1 MPYANDITG
10 ERKGKVGKSK
20 FFCDIVQY
28 AKSIGYVHR
37 YATGSLGNNP
47 DGSGEDLDS
56 ALFDFNPS
64 NINRYYF
71 TGNQNAD
78 ISVRFKNDT
87 GYGYA
92 PNKQWSNLLQCIN
105 YYGILGWDGSTG
117 TQNPNFPLRTFTCR
131 MQSTPDNNTDHM
143 NAITTEVSPIVG
155 NLSGDADCFGFALM
169 EVSDTWDVH
178 PNYSRLQ
185 SFLYKSIGNQ
195 SANPFTQGEWV
206 DVGCLLYGISF
217 TTPHN
222 ANVSLSINNSME
234 GVKEQRTIGGSSVQN
249 ISYIKP
255 PDWGN
260 NAPWVHYHPDDL
272 QAGLSSLDV
281 DFRPVAPTGRRSW
294 DLTWSF
300 LSYDDTFP
308 SSDDGVLSNMG
319 GEWLSSTGTFNK
331 KNTLTNVLG
340 LSCNGS
346 IPIIFQPDTLSREF
360 AKVVID
366 TKTLKISQQSPTT
379 YQVKMKLKE
388 VW

>member
-28 AKSIGYVHR
+28 AKQVGMVDSYKHWYIGE
-37 YATGSLGNNP
+37 NP
-47 DGSGEDLDS
+47 DGTGEHEL
-56 ALFDFNPS
+56 AAELYDFNPS
-64 NINRYYF
+64 NMNRLYF
-71 TGNQNAD
+71 NGTQNAAFE
-78 ISVRFKNDT
+78 VRFKNHDV
-87 GYGYA
+87 
-92 PNKQWSNLLQCIN
+92 PNTQWSNLLQCIN

-117 TQNPNFPLRTFTCR
+117 TQNPNFPLRTVTCR

-195 SANPFTQGEWV
+195 SANPFTQGEYV
-206 DVGCLLYGISF
+206 DIGCLLYGISF

-272 QAGLSSLDV
+272 QTGLSSLDM

-300 LSYDDTFP
+300 LDYDNTFP

>member
-10 ERKGKVGKSK
+10 ERRGKVGKSK

-28 AKSIGYVHR
+28 AKQVGMIDIYRHWHM
-37 YATGSLGNNP
+37 YANP
-47 DGSGEDLDS
+47 DGSGLHTSELAS
-56 ALFDFNPS
+56 QLYDFNPS
-64 NINRYYF
+64 NMKRLYF
-71 TGNQNAD
+71 NDYQHAAFE
-78 ISVRFKNDT
+78 VRFKNHDV
-87 GYGYA
+87 
-92 PNKQWSNLLQCIN
+92 PNTQWSNLLQCIN
-105 YYGILGWDGSTG
+105 YYGVLGWDGSTG
-117 TQNPNFPLRTFTCR
+117 TPSPPNPLSYFTCR
-131 MQSTPDNNTDHM
+131 MVTSAVPEQLSDHM

-155 NLSGDADCFGFALM
+155 NLAGGADCFGFALM
-169 EVSDTWDVH
+169 EISDTWETL
-178 PNYSRLQ
+178 PYARLM
-185 SFLYKSIGNQ
+185 SYLYKTMTPIQ
-195 SANPFTQGEWV
+195 EPFTVGEWV
-206 DVGCLLYGISF
+206 DIGCLLYGISF

-222 ANVSLSINNSME
+222 ANVSLNINNSME

-272 QAGLSSLDV
+272 QAGLSSIDM

-300 LSYDDTFP
+300 LDYDDTFP

-379 YQVKMKLKE
+379 YQVKMKLRE